1 MHGSGDR
8 MTRRLRTTAVA
19 AIAVIPWLPAV
30 APGGNVASGGK
41 AGSTTA
47 MATKGSSMRPH
58 RGLSVVRGF
67 GGFCCFGST
76 HFDDASFLIVDA
88 TPAEAQVFL
97 DGRFLGTAADL
108 LARALPLAPG
118 RHIAQVIAPGFAPYV
133 IRFAAEPSFSTRLR
147 TALSCPGQE
156 VHSACR
162 D

>member
-1 MHGSGDR
+1 MK
-8 MTRRLRTTAVA
+8 RRLRTTAVA

-97 DGRFLGTAADL
+97 DGRFLGTWKPTATKDGVRL
-108 LARALPLAPG
+108 EIRLRRALTPPQKRELQRAVVAYGEFVGKP
-118 RHIAQVIAPGFAPYV
+118 I
-133 IRFAAEPSFSTRLR
+133 STNPVSYTHLTLPTILR
-147 TALSCPGQE
+147 
-156 VHSACR
+156 V
-162 D
+162 